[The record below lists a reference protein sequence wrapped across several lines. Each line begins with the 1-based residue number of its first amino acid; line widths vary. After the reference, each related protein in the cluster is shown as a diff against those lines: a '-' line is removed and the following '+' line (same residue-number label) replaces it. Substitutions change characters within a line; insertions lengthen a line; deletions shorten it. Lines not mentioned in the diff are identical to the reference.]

1 MLLFIS
7 QVLSLKAKD
16 VLELHT
22 KASPDWWR
30 GTRDGVEGLIAA
42 KYVKILEDE
51 EVNVREEE
59 DDSDT
64 GVVTKH
70 MSYNTSRSM
79 WEQKTLE
86 KRRSKDRAPDLLQDV
101 PDMSGETEVS
111 LEKQAKKRG
120 TVFQNTAV

>member
-1 MLLFIS
+1 M
-7 QVLSLKAKD
+7 LSLKAKD
-16 VLELHT
+16 MLELHT

-42 KYVKILEDE
+42 KYIKILEEE
-51 EVNVREEE
+51 EVKVRDNDE
-59 DDSDT
+59 DDDT

-101 PDMSGETEVS
+101 PDMSGPGDTEVS

>member
-1 MLLFIS
+1 M
-7 QVLSLKAKD
+7 LSLKAKD

-30 GTRDGVEGLIAA
+30 GTRDGAEGLIAA

-51 EVNVREEE
+51 EVSVREKEE
-59 DDSDT
+59 DDT

-86 KRRSKDRAPDLLQDV
+86 KRRSKDRAPDLLQV
-101 PDMSGETEVS
+101 ILASHWSILLILASHWPILGPAAGRARHV
-111 LEKQAKKRG
+111 RG
-120 TVFQNTAV
+120 D

>member
-1 MLLFIS
+1 M
-7 QVLSLKAKD
+7 LSLKAKD
-16 VLELHT
+16 KLELHT

-30 GTRDGVEGLIAA
+30 GTRNGVEGLIAS
-42 KYVKILEDE
+42 KYIKILEEE
-51 EVNVREEE
+51 EVKFRDDE
-59 DDSDT
+59 DDDT

-101 PDMSGETEVS
+101 PDMSGPGDTEVS

>member
-1 MLLFIS
+1 M
-7 QVLSLKAKD
+7 LSLKAKD

-30 GTRDGVEGLIAA
+30 GTRDGGEGLIAA

-51 EVNVREEE
+51 GVSVREKE
-59 DDSDT
+59 DDEDT